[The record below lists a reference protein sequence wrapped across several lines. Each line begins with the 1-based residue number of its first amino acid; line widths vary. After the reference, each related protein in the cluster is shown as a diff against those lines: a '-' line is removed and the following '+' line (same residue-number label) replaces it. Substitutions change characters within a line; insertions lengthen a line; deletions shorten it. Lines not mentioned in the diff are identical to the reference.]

1 MMTSGRLHQAVL
13 LLTVVVLV
21 EGDRDRGTQPPQV
34 TSTPVKVA
42 DTKFALGRGIYDGP
56 VTETVTSATPDA
68 SILYTTDGSAPGPG
82 NGVVVPAAGPGRPAR
97 AVIPIARST
106 VLRAMAVKPGM
117 DPTGID
123 TQTYLF
129 VDEVASQD
137 GRGLPLSAPWGHA
150 GPDWAM
156 DRRVVDGVGRDTL
169 ARSLRSVPSVAIT
182 MEWDHLFGPAGGI
195 YIVGEDID
203 KAVVME
209 WLVPAAVAGEGFDA
223 AATLRI
229 AGGTST
235 QRWRSDKLSMR
246 LKFPRDLR
254 ADVFADQTA
263 VRRFDTLVLD
273 AGFNNHWHYGGASA
287 PGAQR
292 ARAQFILDQYVADL
306 QRATGGYA
314 PHGRPVF
321 LYLNRVFWGLYILHE
336 RPDDDFAAAYL
347 GGRKDDYDVLRHRQS
362 FVVAGTGTGYADLL
376 AAANR
381 DLRMPEH
388 YRAVADRLDL
398 DGFIRYIVVNFYV
411 GNVDWSGQN
420 WYASYNRRSGS
431 GRWRYH
437 SWDAE
442 WVLDSPDRDVTER
455 QGRDDGG
462 PKFLHSRLR
471 ENDEYRAR
479 FAVIARELLAG
490 DGVLSSARAAAL
502 YRARADE
509 IEGAVIAESAR
520 WGDNRRTQPYT
531 VDNWRRR
538 RDYLLRRY
546 FPRRSAVVQQQL
558 LEDGLYPAPAAPPQ
572 ATPPPTDLQPV
583 ARVEGHMA
591 AAPRRVT
598 GGPALAAPRAP
609 APRR

>member
-13 LLTVVVLV
+13 LLTVVVLL
-21 EGDRDRGTQPPQV
+21 EGDRARGTQPAQG

-97 AVIPIARST
+97 AAVPITRST

-117 DPTGID
+117 APTGVD
-123 TQTYLF
+123 TQTYILIG
-129 VDEVASQD
+129 DVATQD
-137 GRGLPLSAPWGHA
+137 GQGLPPSARWGRA

-156 DRRVVDGVGRDTL
+156 DRRVIDAVGRDTL
-169 ARSLRSVPSVAIT
+169 AGSLRSVPSVALT
-182 MEWDHLFGPAGGI
+182 MEWDDLFGAGGRGI
-195 YIVGEDID
+195 YIVGEDVD

-209 WLVPAAVAGEGFDA
+209 LLVPAGVAGDDFDA
-223 AATLRI
+223 AATVRI

-254 ADVFADQTA
+254 ADVLAADTA
-263 VRRFDTLVLD
+263 VTRFDTLVLD
-273 AGFNNHWHYGGASA
+273 AGFNNHWHYGGTSAST
-287 PGAQR
+287 AQR
-292 ARAQFILDQYVADL
+292 SRTQFILDQYVADL

-321 LYLNRVFWGLYILHE
+321 LYLNRLFWGLYILHE

-347 GGRKDDYDVLRHRQS
+347 RGRKDDYDVLRHRQS
-362 FVVAGTGTGYADLL
+362 FVVAGTADRYAELV

-381 DLRMPEH
+381 DLRVPEH
-388 YRAVADRLDL
+388 YREVADRLDL
-398 DGFIRYIVVNFYV
+398 DNFIRYILVNFYV
-411 GNVDWSGQN
+411 GNADWSAQN
-420 WYASYNRRSGS
+420 WYASFNRRSGS

-442 WVLDSPDRDVTER
+442 WVLDSPDRNVTEL
-455 QGRDDGG
+455 QGRDASG

-479 FAVIARELLAG
+479 FAVIARELLEA
-490 DGVLSSARAAAL
+490 DGALSPARAAAL
-502 YRARADE
+502 YRTRADE
-509 IEGAVIAESAR
+509 VEGAVIAESAR
-520 WGDNRRTQPYT
+520 WGDNRRATPYT
-531 VDNWRRR
+531 IDDWRTR
-538 RDYLLRRY
+538 RDYLLGEY
-546 FPRRSAVVQQQL
+546 FPARSGVLRQQL
-558 LEDGLYPAPAAPPQ
+558 LEDHLYQAP
-572 ATPPPTDLQPV
+572 D
-583 ARVEGHMA
+583 
-591 AAPRRVT
+591 
-598 GGPALAAPRAP
+598 
-609 APRR
+609 